1 VVAEREKLQ
10 RLVYLI
16 YGVGGLFFLL
26 LLRLCACVCVVFLAL
41 GSSCDRFAGVNRG

>member
-1 VVAEREKLQ
+1 MAAEREKLQ

-26 LLRLCACVCVVFLAL
+26 LLRLRLCVVFLAL
-41 GSSCDRFAGVNRG
+41 GSSCDRFAGVNRA